1 MDVSLGIGIVDFF
14 LFLVLGAH
22 DSPAAPLEVVLSPC
36 LQDLA
41 FAVVAFNIH
50 DDNQLLFGWKREVV
64 YESN

>member
-1 MDVSLGIGIVDFF
+1 MDVSLGIGIVYFF
-14 LFLVLGAH
+14 LFLALRSH
-22 DSPAAPLEVVLSPC
+22 DSPAAPLEVVLSSC

-50 DDNQLLFGWKREVV
+50 DDYQLWAEWEKKVV